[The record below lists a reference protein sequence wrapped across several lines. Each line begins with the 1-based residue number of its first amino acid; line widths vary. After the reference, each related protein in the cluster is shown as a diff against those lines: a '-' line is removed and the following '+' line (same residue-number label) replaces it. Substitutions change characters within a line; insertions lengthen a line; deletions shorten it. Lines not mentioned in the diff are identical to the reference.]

1 MAFIE
6 VSHLH
11 KTFQTRGGDVKALED
26 VTFSIEQ
33 GTIFGVIGL
42 SGAGKSTL
50 IRCINLLEKPS
61 SGAVCINGRNLL
73 ELSEQ
78 ELRQER
84 RSIGMIFQHFNLLM
98 QRNVLDNVCFPLE
111 IAGLKKRD
119 ARVKAMDYL
128 SAVGLTDKAK
138 SFPAQ
143 LSGGQQQRVAIAR
156 VLASNPKILLCDEA
170 TSALDPQTTL
180 SILQLLKEINR
191 DYKITI
197 IVITH
202 EMRVVETICDRVAV
216 LEGGRIVETGT
227 VSEVFDKP
235 KTAAAKRLILTG
247 KFEESTD
254 FDEYQEEECEIPHV

>member
-11 KTFQTRGGDVKALED
+11 KTFQTRGGDVKGLED
-26 VTFSIEQ
+26 VSFSIEQ

-61 SGAVCINGRNLL
+61 SGAVYINGHNLL

-119 ARVKAMDYL
+119 ARTKAMDYL

-191 DYKITI
+191 DYQITI

-216 LEGGRIVETGT
+216 LEGGKIVETGT

-254 FDEYQEEECEIPHV
+254 FDEYQEEECEVPHV